1 MSDILLDG
9 TAEELRALAA
19 AVPPVRARPDLA
31 REVLDRARR
40 QRRSRRLRRLALGV
54 GGGVVVVSALAAAT
68 LLGRGD
74 HFTVTQPSTAM
85 ESTVRVEERVVFD
98 RTLRPERGDVVLA
111 RLTVGSEEF
120 DSMLRVV
127 ALPGDTVG
135 CPADQTGRCPEIVVN
150 GVPVWEDYLAG
161 TVTESF
167 PTTTV
172 PAGRVFLL
180 GDNRPVA
187 NDSRVVGPVEL
198 ADVSG
203 VAVRI
208 RDGDGRSRP
217 VPGAPAHDGPGDNDV
232 VDPAGP
238 VPPARA
244 TPA

>member
-1 MSDILLDG
+1 MSDRLLDE
-9 TAEELRALAA
+9 TADELRALAA
-19 AVPPVRARPDLA
+19 AVPPVRAHPDLA

-54 GGGVVVVSALAAAT
+54 GGGMVVVSTLAAAT
-68 LLGRGD
+68 LLGRSD
-74 HFTVTQPSTAM
+74 HFTVTQPSTVM

-111 RLTVGSEEF
+111 RLSLGGDEF
-120 DSMLRVV
+120 ESMLRAV

-135 CPADQTGRCPEIVVN
+135 CPADPTGRCPGIVVN
-150 GVPVWEDYLAG
+150 GVPVREDYLGG
-161 TVTESF
+161 TVTEPF
-167 PTTTV
+167 PTSTV
-172 PAGRVFLL
+172 PAGRIFLL

-187 NDSRVVGPVEL
+187 NDSRVVGPVAL

-208 RDGDGRSRP
+208 RDGAGRSRS
-217 VPGAPAHDGPGDNDV
+217 VPGAPPHDGPGDDDP

-244 TPA
+244 TPD